1 MKVKD
6 QTILAKILKGSKLSL
21 LLSLNFLDKKKE
33 LNLFPAKMSRISVE
47 QKKRLLLD
55 QKQLV
60 STERNRVNDRKRLI
74 ARKQSI
80 EPRNFW
86 FPRK

>member
-1 MKVKD
+1 
-6 QTILAKILKGSKLSL
+6 
-21 LLSLNFLDKKKE
+21 
-33 LNLFPAKMSRISVE
+33 MSRISVE

-74 ARKQSI
+74 ARKQST
-80 EPRNFW
+80 EPRNFCMVSKKMKRIKQHNPLSPLPV
-86 FPRK
+86 FKKTKKRKRGLFKVS

>member
-1 MKVKD
+1 
-6 QTILAKILKGSKLSL
+6 
-21 LLSLNFLDKKKE
+21 
-33 LNLFPAKMSRISVE
+33 MSRISVE